1 MCGLVIAASAAA
13 QTNSFDIPEG
23 DLKVAL
29 EAYARQSGVRLVY
42 LSEDVRD
49 RRTAGARGDMSQDAA
64 LNRLLAGTGLTV
76 KRDQSGALAIVR
88 EGANTPTP
96 TRNAPSSGV
105 GQAGPDASYSASLSG
120 GADASTPSAASPT
133 TFDAVQVTGSHIK
146 RAQMSGVGPTTVID
160 AETIQST
167 SAVSVE
173 TLLQRL
179 PATAPPRSTC
189 VAWASTAPWCC
200 STADAWSMVAPAPTI
215 RWI

>member
-1 MCGLVIAASAAA
+1 MARTKVARTALTVMCGLVIAASAAA

-96 TRNAPSSGV
+96 TPTPTRNAPSSGV
-105 GQAGPDASYSASLSG
+105 GQAGHLDRIKG
-120 GADASTPSAASPT
+120 G
-133 TFDAVQVTGSHIK
+133 G
-146 RAQMSGVGPTTVID
+146 
-160 AETIQST
+160 
-167 SAVSVE
+167 
-173 TLLQRL
+173 
-179 PATAPPRSTC
+179 
-189 VAWASTAPWCC
+189 
-200 STADAWSMVAPAPTI
+200 
-215 RWI
+215 

>member
-1 MCGLVIAASAAA
+1 MARTKVARTALAVMCGLVIAASAAA
-13 QTNSFDIPEG
+13 QTSSFDIPEG

-96 TRNAPSSGV
+96 
-105 GQAGPDASYSASLSG
+105 
-120 GADASTPSAASPT
+120 
-133 TFDAVQVTGSHIK
+133 
-146 RAQMSGVGPTTVID
+146 
-160 AETIQST
+160 
-167 SAVSVE
+167 
-173 TLLQRL
+173 
-179 PATAPPRSTC
+179 
-189 VAWASTAPWCC
+189 
-200 STADAWSMVAPAPTI
+200 
-215 RWI
+215 

>member
-1 MCGLVIAASAAA
+1 MARTKVARTALAVMCGLVIAASAAA

-105 GQAGPDASYSASLSG
+105 GQAGPDAYNASLSG
-120 GADASTPSAASPT
+120 GADASTPSTASPT

-160 AETIQST
+160 AETIQS
-167 SAVSVE
+167 SGAVSVE
-173 TLLQRL
+173 T
-179 PATAPPRSTC
+179 
-189 VAWASTAPWCC
+189 
-200 STADAWSMVAPAPTI
+200 
-215 RWI
+215 